1 MTRIGSARIALYPG
15 PMSDSAGPSPAAGP
29 TIYLTGEAKSPSNN
43 PITTQWGLFFIGL
56 VVDTETH
63 VIRAADCT
71 ATRSLTVDFVREL
84 LVGRSLLEDDALVES
99 ITDRYHGSSQRAL
112 AAAVRSAAA
121 KYRDLSAGPPDM
133 TP

>member
-1 MTRIGSARIALYPG
+1 MA
-15 PMSDSAGPSPAAGP
+15 P
-29 TIYLTGEAKSPSNN
+29 TIYLTGEAKSPTNN
-43 PITTQWGLFFIGL
+43 PITSQWGLFFIGL

-63 VIRAADCT
+63 VIHAVDCT
-71 ATRSLTVDFVREL
+71 ATLTLTVEFVREL

-121 KYRDLSAGPPDM
+121 KYRDRSAGSPA
-133 TP
+133 

>member
-1 MTRIGSARIALYPG
+1 M
-15 PMSDSAGPSPAAGP
+15 GP

-43 PITTQWGLFFIGL
+43 PITNQWGLFFIGL

-71 ATRSLTVDFVREL
+71 ATLPLTVEFVREL
-84 LVGRSLLEDDALVES
+84 LVGRSLLEDDALVET

-112 AAAVRSAAA
+112 AASVRSAAA
-121 KYRDLSAGPPDM
+121 KYRDVSAAAAD
-133 TP
+133 